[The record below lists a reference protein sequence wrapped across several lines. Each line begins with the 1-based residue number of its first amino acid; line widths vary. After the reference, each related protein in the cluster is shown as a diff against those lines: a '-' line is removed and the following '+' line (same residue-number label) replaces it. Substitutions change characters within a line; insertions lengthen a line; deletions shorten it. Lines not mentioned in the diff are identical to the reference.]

1 MTDLAYATDEPEEGL
16 EPINDDNEGGMPADV
31 DWLSLAIQSPN
42 LAFELD
48 ETVLTDIAGKV
59 CDEYDLDYDSLETA
73 GWIKNDED
81 AVKLAMLVKEAKSYP
96 WEGASNIKYPLLT
109 TACIQFAARAYGAI
123 VPGFNVVKGK
133 VLGKPSQEKT
143 DRADRISSH
152 MSYQLLEEMPGWEE
166 DTDKLLHMLPARGCV
181 FRKTY
186 FDPVRG
192 TNVSTLVPPDKFIA
206 NYWTRDL
213 ESCPRSTHLCEFYP
227 NEIEAKF
234 RAELWKRVDLGQPE
248 TEADDPYAAR
258 EFLEQYR
265 LLDLDDDG
273 IPEPYI
279 VTVHHES
286 RQVVRIVARF
296 DEDGIKTNARG
307 EVVCIE
313 PVRYFTKY
321 TFIPSLDGSFYD
333 IGFGSLLSALND
345 GINTTMNQLFDAGH
359 LANVQ
364 GGFIGSGVSMK
375 SGNMRFKPGE
385 WKRVEST
392 GGALKD
398 NLLPLNMPGPST
410 VLFSL
415 LEFLINAAQDV
426 TSTKDVLTGDTT
438 PTNQPVGTTMALIE
452 QGLKV
457 YSAIF
462 KRIHRAFKWEL
473 AVLYRLNRKYL
484 DPETYFVF
492 QDQEGVVA
500 QADYAEDDVDVIP
513 VSDPTVVMDSQRLA
527 RAQYLNQYMQLPFM
541 NQQEIV
547 KRSLEA
553 ADIPEI
559 DALFVKQG
567 PSPEAMIKGE
577 ELKQSGQKLQIE
589 AKKAETA
596 AMTADADAK
605 QKLSAA
611 IKNLIDAAAVQT
623 EYGLAPVDPTELQ
636 RMEEPPLDGGVPP
649 VPEGLPGAAPGPM
662 GGGEPQPGGSPPVP
676 EASPD
681 PMGAGDPGMGGGQPV
696 L

>member
-1 MTDLAYATDEPEEGL
+1 MTDLAYATDDDTEAL
-16 EPINDDNEGGMPADV
+16 EPINDDVEGGVAESPE
-31 DWLSLAIQSPN
+31 WLSIAVQSPN
-42 LAFELD
+42 LAYELD
-48 ETVLTDIAGKV
+48 ASVLTDIAGKV
-59 CDEYDLDYDSLETA
+59 CDEYDLDCDSLEEA
-73 GWIKNDED
+73 GWFKNDED

-133 VLGKPSQEKT
+133 VLGKPTPEKT
-143 DRADRISSH
+143 DRADRISAH
-152 MSYQLLEEMPGWEE
+152 MSYQLLEEMEGWEE

-186 FDPVRG
+186 FDPTRG
-192 TNVSTLVPPDKFIA
+192 TNVSTLVPPDKFIV

-213 ESCPRSTHLCEFYP
+213 ESCPRMTHLCEYYP
-227 NEIEAKF
+227 NEIEIKF
-234 RAELWKRVDLGQPE
+234 RSGLWMRVDLGQPE
-248 TEADDPYAAR
+248 TDADDPYAAR
-258 EFLEQYR
+258 EFLEQHR

-273 IPEPYI
+273 LPEPYI

-296 DEDGIKTNARG
+296 DEEGIEVGPQG
-307 EVVCIE
+307 EVVQFKAD
-313 PVRYFTKY
+313 RYFTKY

-333 IGFGSLLSALND
+333 IGFGALLSALND

-375 SGNMRFKPGE
+375 SGAMRFKPGE

-392 GGALKD
+392 GGSLRD
-398 NLLPLNMPGPST
+398 NLMPLNMPGPSP
-410 VLFSL
+410 VLFQL
-415 LEFLINAAQDV
+415 LQFLIQAAQDV

-473 AVLYRLNRKYL
+473 AVLRRLNRKYL
-484 DPETYFVF
+484 DPESYFVF
-492 QDQEGVVA
+492 QDKEGVIA
-500 QADYAEDDVDVIP
+500 QQDYAEDDVDVIP

-527 RAQYLNQYMQLPFM
+527 RAQYLGQYMQLPFM

-567 PSPEAMIKGE
+567 PSPEAVTKGE
-577 ELKQSGQKLQIE
+577 ELRIQSLKADTE
-589 AKKAETA
+589 RMKAEATVKKDTA
-596 AMTADADAK
+596 TT
-605 QKLSAA
+605 
-611 IKNLIDAAAVQT
+611 IKTLFDAAAIQT
-623 EYGLAPVDPTELQ
+623 EHNLAPIDPGELQ
-636 RMEEPPLDGGVPP
+636 RVEATPVDGGVPA
-649 VPEGLPGAAPGPM
+649 VPEGVPDPAGGPM
-662 GGGEPQPGGSPPVP
+662 GGGQPQPGGMPPGP
-676 EASPD
+676 EAGPD
-681 PMGAGDPGMGGGQPV
+681 PMGAGDAGMGSGGPA